1 MSWAQG
7 LARGACRTAAETLKR
22 EPEPVASPAAARF
35 GGSLLSTPLG
45 PKVYSEAAAPH
56 GGSCV
61 HAAWPRSRRLRALTL
76 YSRSWVRGCFPAEL
90 GFRTLPPPL
99 AGARADPSRSG
110 AVPEP
115 RWPPALGG
123 GSVSPPAPRPQPGI
137 SSLPSPGPK
146 THCPRPAS
154 PYLKTPSRWRVRA
167 SVRVSLGPCR
177 SVCALG
183 ALHAPKAA
191 LEQRAKDLA
200 TGTPAASKRY
210 GGPRRTQGPCRRP
223 RASAGGPELRT
234 KPL

>member
-123 GSVSPPAPRPQPGI
+123 GSVSPPRPPPPARNLQPPI
-137 SSLPSPGPK
+137 SGAQDPLPQTRLALPENSQPLAGACERACVSG
-146 THCPRPAS
+146 TVQE
-154 PYLKTPSRWRVRA
+154 RVRP
-167 SVRVSLGPCR
+167 G
-177 SVCALG
+177 CATC
-183 ALHAPKAA
+183 P
-191 LEQRAKDLA
+191 
-200 TGTPAASKRY
+200 
-210 GGPRRTQGPCRRP
+210 
-223 RASAGGPELRT
+223 
-234 KPL
+234 